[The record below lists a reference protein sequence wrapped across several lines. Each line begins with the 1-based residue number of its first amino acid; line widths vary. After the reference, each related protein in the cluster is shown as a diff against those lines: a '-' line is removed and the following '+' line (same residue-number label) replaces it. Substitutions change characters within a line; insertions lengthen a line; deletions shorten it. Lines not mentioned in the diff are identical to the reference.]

1 MTTGFIGHDIGFVGD
16 DYSGMTIRGWLLVS
30 SGMTIGFIGH
40 DIAFIG
46 EDYSGMTVGFIGDD
60 GLSLPDVLSSLPA

>member
-1 MTTGFIGHDIGFVGD
+1 MVFGFRCPIRSGMTTGFIGHDIGFVGD

-30 SGMTIGFIGH
+30 SGMTTG
-40 DIAFIG
+40 FIG

-60 GLSLPDVLSSLPA
+60 YWFHRA